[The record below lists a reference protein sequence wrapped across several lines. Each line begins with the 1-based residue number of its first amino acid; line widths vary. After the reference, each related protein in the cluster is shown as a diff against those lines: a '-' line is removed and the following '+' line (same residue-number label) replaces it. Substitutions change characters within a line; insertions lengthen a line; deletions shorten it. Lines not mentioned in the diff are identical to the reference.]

1 MSEYSLAE
9 YAIIAIGTPAIG
21 GGIGYLLHRFRHK
34 TRVGRIE
41 NVLDDIEEHG
51 LQARFVPDEQ
61 GDISYRT
68 SLDDLHDLGIDVT
81 LAEDAN
87 TRSER

>member
-1 MSEYSLAE
+1 MSEYSLLE
-9 YAIIAIGTPAIG
+9 YAMIAIGTPAIG

-41 NVLDDIEEHG
+41 NVLDHIEEHG
-51 LQARFVPDEQ
+51 LQTRFEPDEQ
-61 GDISYRT
+61 DNISYRT
-68 SLDDLHDLGIDVT
+68 QLDDLDDLGIKVT

-87 TRSER
+87 TRSEQ